1 MIGEKEEYKD
11 KIKKDLPTNI
21 SFDYIKKNN
30 SSTIIKRRFF
40 RLC

>member
-21 SFDYIKKNN
+21 SFDYIKK
-30 SSTIIKRRFF
+30 IIHLLLLKEDF
-40 RLC
+40 